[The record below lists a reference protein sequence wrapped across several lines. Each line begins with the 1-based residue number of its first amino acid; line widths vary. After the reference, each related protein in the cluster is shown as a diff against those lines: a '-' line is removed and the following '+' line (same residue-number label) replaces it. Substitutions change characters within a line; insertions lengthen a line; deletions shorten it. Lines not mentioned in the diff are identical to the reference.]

1 MHNADERN
9 NNKNFP
15 CPKKINTIK
24 YKSGDKCDPIEPSNR
39 AENADQTDTSIVI
52 GSAILEEK

>member
-15 CPKKINTIK
+15 CPKKINTIN